1 MPWEG
6 KDFRMA
12 ETYDGRSA
20 SIIARDDNID
30 EIRAKFP
37 NGLHFVVGDLHGERE
52 TLRLL
57 LQKIRFDPQKD
68 CVFFVGDYNAGGNP
82 RALLSLLSKHF
93 TEGYDQP
100 GFHLIR
106 GNHEREL
113 CPQYTLENLPDVIVF
128 KSPVMQ
134 YYIVHAGMVAKAFDL
149 INWDMENEPER
160 KVFAYRLDDSCAA
173 YDKPLRQLIWSRR
186 GLYSQRSRWH
196 SWPSEE
202 ELREHSACIIH
213 GHTPY
218 CFFSPKTY
226 STYGDLSLV
235 WQNQRVWFSEDL
247 QSFNIDSNVKGR
259 YENGESYR
267 GLSCICL
274 EVLDEIASASGGTL
288 RRDELQRGPNAVF
301 SVAYAPNAPFYYGT
315 DISPLLDARPPMK
328 TIALDPDGFLTLT

>member
-30 EIRAKFP
+30 EIRAKYP

-68 CVFFVGDYNAGGNP
+68 CVFFVGDYN
-82 RALLSLLSKHF
+82 
-93 TEGYDQP
+93 EGYDQP

-226 STYGDLSLV
+226 STYGDLS
-235 WQNQRVWFSEDL
+235 
-247 QSFNIDSNVKGR
+247 NVKGR